1 MGNGVIS
8 LLWQLQCNCNPD
20 HDKFSSFSKGVF
32 IWDDPD
38 EDQWSKIIRIMV
50 DEMSR
55 WILVQSG
62 FNCGGNFSKCLGLW
76 RRSLCSMISGAID
89 PEKLYRVKFICQYDL
104 CCSIVWASFLFEF
117 FGKIW
122 ALARIFWANGLPP
135 SLAKNCPYTYARK
148 YTRTRAPLARDYT
161 NRIFESKDG
170 TTSMKIVN

>member
-1 MGNGVIS
+1 MPRNIAVSKMGNGVIS

-38 EDQWSKIIRIMV
+38 QDQWSKIIRIMV

-76 RRSLCSMISGAID
+76 RRSLCSMILGAVD

-104 CCSIVWASFLFEF
+104 GCCIVWTSCLFEF

-122 ALARIFWANGLPP
+122 ATCENFLGKWFTALPGKKLP
-135 SLAKNCPYTYARK
+135 VRLCE
-148 YTRTRAPLARDYT
+148 
-161 NRIFESKDG
+161 IQWW
-170 TTSMKIVN
+170 